1 MKSFTAGVV
10 QWDVALGRVS
20 DNVKTVMDRLTALAD
35 QGTDLAVLPE
45 MWSCG
50 FDLAHLSV
58 HAAHTPAL
66 LEQLGRMAES
76 RHMAIAGS
84 LPEAVGDRVANT
96 FYLIDA
102 CGRVAAAYRK
112 IHLFQPGDEHLHF
125 TAGDAP
131 VLADLPMGRLGLVTC
146 YDLRFPE
153 LSRTLTV
160 AGIDCLLVTAQWPRV
175 RAGHWD
181 VLLRARAI
189 ENQVFVIAAN
199 RCGSDPHLDYA
210 GGSCIISPWG
220 ETLAQADDRET
231 LIGARLDSQA
241 LTRAREAIPCLSDR
255 RPDAYG
261 EMCHD

>member
-20 DNVKTVMDRLTALAD
+20 DNVTTAMDRLTILAD
-35 QGTDLAVLPE
+35 RGTDLAVLPE

-50 FDLAHLSV
+50 FDLENLTA
-58 HAAHTPAL
+58 HAAHTPAIL
-66 LEQLGRMAES
+66 DRLGQMAAS

-96 FYLIDA
+96 FYLIDD
-102 CGRVAAAYRK
+102 CGRIAAAYRK
-112 IHLFQPGDEHLHF
+112 IHLFRPGSEHLHF
-125 TAGDAP
+125 TAGDAT
-131 VLADLPMGRLGLVTC
+131 VTADLPMGRLGLVTC

-153 LSRTLTV
+153 LSRMLTV
-160 AGIDCLLVTAQWPRV
+160 AGIDCLLVAAQWPRV
-175 RAGHWD
+175 RSGHWD

-220 ETLAQADDRET
+220 ETLARADDRDT
-231 LIGARLDSQA
+231 LIEARLDPQA
-241 LTRAREAIPCLSDR
+241 LTRAREAIPCLKDR
-255 RPDAYG
+255 RPHAYG
-261 EMCHD
+261 EMHRD